1 MPATFAERK
10 QRRRPPFL
18 AVVLQ
23 KPVAGHKGATGA
35 ERDHEAVQ
43 HPVRDTPEPAGRL
56 GPAGKAPRNS
66 AVLWVL
72 LKEILVSTLS
82 YVKVQ

>member
-1 MPATFAERK
+1 MPATFAERQ
-10 QRRRPPFL
+10 QRRRPPFP

-23 KPVAGHKGATGA
+23 KLVAGHEGATGA

-43 HPVRDTPEPAGRL
+43 HPVRDAAEPADLLR
-56 GPAGKAPRNS
+56 PAGQAPRNS

-72 LKEILVSTLS
+72 LKDVLVSTLS
-82 YVKVQ
+82 CVKVQ